1 MFSVVANLHSL
12 LVVGGKGGGEI
23 PFKFGVYSMP
33 INRLSS
39 IINLF
44 LFLFF
49 ITVIT
54 IKNAYYIAPLI
65 LVLIA
70 IVYLITHYKTIY
82 IDKSVKYYIVAALT
96 YYVISLLV
104 AIINHDSIPHSF
116 KADHF
121 LLLSI
126 PLLLFFIQY
135 KPSLKVL
142 SLAFATAAILA
153 GLLAIYNKFFLG
165 IERAFESI
173 HPIPVAAVIMTLV
186 LYCITLGLYFLKQG
200 SRKIASFLII
210 AAIIGL
216 VGNILT
222 GSRSTWLIF
231 PVAIIL
237 LFWVYAKSLKRFM
250 IPFSFGLISLI
261 VIASLIPQSGIQQRY
276 QAAVS
281 DITQYFDGT
290 KKETSIGMRFELW
303 RSALDGIKEKPLLG
317 WGKDG
322 MDEKRL
328 QQSTEDKYPEI
339 IKNFPHTHNLF
350 LEQTFYRGFIGLFV
364 LILLLY
370 VISNYFI
377 TTYRNSSNEKKKVIA
392 FLGIINIL
400 SLLSFSLSD
409 ALLRGKEYAMFFYIS
424 NIIFYAMTL
433 PNKNKED

>member
-1 MFSVVANLHSL
+1 
-12 LVVGGKGGGEI
+12 
-23 PFKFGVYSMP
+23 MP

-126 PLLLFFIQY
+126 PLLLLFIQY
-135 KPSLKVL
+135 KPSLKGL

-153 GLLAIYNKFFLG
+153 GLLAIYNKFALG
-165 IERAFESI
+165 IERAFEEI
-173 HPIPVAAVIMTLV
+173 NPIPIAAVIMTLV
-186 LYCITLGLYFLKQG
+186 LYCITLGFYFLKQG
-200 SRKIASFLII
+200 SSKIASFLLI

-222 GSRSTWLIF
+222 GSRGSWLIF
-231 PVAIIL
+231 PIAIIL
-237 LFWVYAKSLKRFM
+237 IFWVYAKSLKRFI
-250 IPFSFGLISLI
+250 IPFSFSLISLI
-261 VIASLIPQSGIQQRY
+261 IIASFIPQSGIQQRY

-281 DITQYFDGT
+281 NITQYFDGSQ
-290 KKETSIGMRFELW
+290 KRTSIGIRLELYRGAW
-303 RSALDGIKEKPLLG
+303 LAIQEKPFLG
-317 WGKDG
+317 WGYEG
-322 MDEKRL
+322 MKQKRIE
-328 QQSTEDKYPEI
+328 QSNAGTIISLKYAA
-339 IKNFPHTHNLF
+339 HTHNQF
-350 LEQTFYRGFIGLFV
+350 IEQTYYRGFIGLFV
-364 LILLLY
+364 LLLFIYTCLR
-370 VISNYFI
+370 YFI
-377 TTYRNSSNEKKKVIA
+377 LRYKILSDEDKKTIA
-392 FLGIINIL
+392 LLGVINIL
-400 SLLSFSLSD
+400 SMISFNLSD

>member
-1 MFSVVANLHSL
+1 ML
-12 LVVGGKGGGEI
+12 I
-23 PFKFGVYSMP
+23 D
-33 INRLSS
+33 RLSP

-44 LFLFF
+44 IFLFF

-82 IDKSVKYYIVAALT
+82 IDKSVKYYIVAALA
-96 YYVISLLV
+96 YYAVSLLV

-116 KADHF
+116 KPDHF

-126 PLLLFFIQY
+126 PLLLLFIQY
-135 KPSLKVL
+135 KPSLKGL
-142 SLAFATAAILA
+142 SLTFATAAILS

-186 LYCITLGLYFLKQG
+186 LYCITLAFYFLRQG
-200 SRKIASFLII
+200 NIKIASFLLI
-210 AAIIGL
+210 AATIGL
-216 VGNILT
+216 AGNILT
-222 GSRSTWLIF
+222 GSRGTWLIF

-237 LFWVYAKSLKRFM
+237 LFWIYAKSLKRFI
-250 IPFSFGLISLI
+250 IPFSVSLISLI
-261 VIASLIPQSGIQQRY
+261 IIAGLIPQSGIQQRY
-276 QAAVS
+276 HAAVS
-281 DITQYFDGT
+281 DITLYFNGT

-328 QQSTEDKYPEI
+328 QQSTEGKYPTI

-350 LEQTFYRGFIGLFV
+350 IEQTFYRGFLGLFV
-364 LILLLY
+364 LLLFLCI
-370 VISNYFI
+370 ISYYFI
-377 TTYRNSSNEKKKVIA
+377 ITYRNSCNEKNKVIA

-400 SLLSFSLSD
+400 SLFSFSLSD

>member
-1 MFSVVANLHSL
+1 
-12 LVVGGKGGGEI
+12 
-23 PFKFGVYSMP
+23 MP

-44 LFLFF
+44 IFLFF

-82 IDKSVKYYIVAALT
+82 IDKSVQYYIVAALA

-116 KADHF
+116 KPDHF

-153 GLLAIYNKFFLG
+153 GLLAIYNKFVLG
-165 IERAFESI
+165 IGRAFEEI
-173 HPIPVAAVIMTLV
+173 NPIPVAAVIMTLV
-186 LYCITLGLYFLKQG
+186 LYCITLGFYFLKQG
-200 SRKIASFLII
+200 SRKIAIFLLI
-210 AAIIGL
+210 AATIGL

-222 GSRSTWLIF
+222 GSRGTWLIF
-231 PVAIIL
+231 PVAIII
-237 LFWVYAKSLKRFM
+237 LFWVYAKSLKRFI

-261 VIASLIPQSGIQQRY
+261 VIAGLIPQSGIQQRY
-276 QAAVS
+276 QAAV
-281 DITQYFDGT
+281 DNITQYFNGT
-290 KKETSIGMRFELW
+290 NAQTSIGVR
-303 RSALDGIKEKPLLG
+303 LDLYKGAWYAIQEKPLLG
-317 WGKDG
+317 WGKQG
-322 MDEKRL
+322 MLNKRV
-328 QQSTEDKYPEI
+328 QQAINGTIPYYLKDY
-339 IKNFPHTHNLF
+339 THSHNQF
-350 LEQTFYRGFIGLFV
+350 IEQTYYRGFIGLFV
-364 LILLLY
+364 LLLFIYTCLR
-370 VISNYFI
+370 YFI
-377 TTYRNSSNEKKKVIA
+377 LRYKFLSDEDKKTIA
-392 FLGIINIL
+392 LLGFINIL
-400 SLLSFSLSD
+400 SMISFNLSD

>member
-1 MFSVVANLHSL
+1 
-12 LVVGGKGGGEI
+12 
-23 PFKFGVYSMP
+23 MP

-44 LFLFF
+44 IFLFF

-82 IDKSVKYYIVAALT
+82 IDKSVQYYIVAALA

-116 KADHF
+116 KPDHF

-153 GLLAIYNKFFLG
+153 GLLAIYNKFVLG
-165 IERAFESI
+165 IGRAFDEI
-173 HPIPVAAVIMTLV
+173 NPIPVAAVIMTLV
-186 LYCITLGLYFLKQG
+186 LYCITLGFYFLKQG
-200 SRKIASFLII
+200 SRKIAIFLLI
-210 AAIIGL
+210 AATIGL

-222 GSRSTWLIF
+222 GSRGTWLIF
-231 PVAIIL
+231 PVVIIL
-237 LFWVYAKSLKRFM
+237 LFWVYAKSLKRFI

-261 VIASLIPQSGIQQRY
+261 VIAGLIPQSGIQQRY
-276 QAAVS
+276 QAAV
-281 DITQYFDGT
+281 DNITQYFNGT
-290 KKETSIGMRFELW
+290 NAQTSIGVR
-303 RSALDGIKEKPLLG
+303 LDLYKGAWYAIQEKPLLG
-317 WGKDG
+317 WGKQGMLNKRIQQASDG
-322 MDEKRL
+322 TIPYYNKTF
-328 QQSTEDKYPEI
+328 S
-339 IKNFPHTHNLF
+339 HSHNQF
-350 LEQTFYRGFIGLFV
+350 LEQTYYRGFIGLFV
-364 LILLLY
+364 LLLFIYTCLR
-370 VISNYFI
+370 YFI
-377 TTYRNSSNEKKKVIA
+377 LRYKILSDEDKKTIA
-392 FLGIINIL
+392 LLGIINIL
-400 SLLSFSLSD
+400 SMISFNLSD

-433 PNKNKED
+433 TNKNKED

>member
-1 MFSVVANLHSL
+1 
-12 LVVGGKGGGEI
+12 
-23 PFKFGVYSMP
+23 MP

-70 IVYLITHYKTIY
+70 IIYLITHYKTIY
-82 IDKSVKYYIVAALT
+82 IDKFVKYYIIAALA
-96 YYVISLLV
+96 YYAVSLLV
-104 AIINHDSIPHSF
+104 AIINHESIPQSF
-116 KADHF
+116 KPDNF

-135 KPSLKVL
+135 KPSLKAL

-173 HPIPVAAVIMTLV
+173 NPIPVAAVIMTLV
-186 LYCITLGLYFLKQG
+186 LYCITLGFYFLKQG
-200 SRKIASFLII
+200 SIKIAIFLLI
-210 AAIIGL
+210 AATIGL

-222 GSRSTWLIF
+222 GSRGTWLIF

-237 LFWVYAKSLKRFM
+237 LFWVYFKSLKRFM
-250 IPFSFGLISLI
+250 VPFSFGLISLI
-261 VIASLIPQSGIQQRY
+261 VIAGLIPQSGVQQRY
-276 QAAVS
+276 QVAVS
-281 DITQYFDGT
+281 DITQYFYGT

-317 WGKDG
+317 WGKGG

-328 QQSTEDKYPEI
+328 QQSTEGKYPTT
-339 IKNFPHTHNLF
+339 IKNLAHTHNIF

-364 LILLLY
+364 LLLFIYTCLR
-370 VISNYFI
+370 YFI
-377 TTYRNSSNEKKKVIA
+377 LQYKTLSNEDKKTIA
-392 FLGIINIL
+392 LLGLINIL
-400 SLLSFSLSD
+400 SMISFNLSD
-409 ALLRGKEYAMFFYIS
+409 SLLRGKEYTMFFYIS
-424 NIIFYAMTL
+424 NIIFYAMIL
-433 PNKNKED
+433 PNKNKWD

>member
-1 MFSVVANLHSL
+1 MFSVVANLRSL
-12 LVVGGKGGGEI
+12 LVVGGKGGGI
-23 PFKFGVYSMP
+23 PFKLRVYPMP

-44 LFLFF
+44 IFLFF

-82 IDKSVKYYIVAALT
+82 IDKSVQYYIVAALA

-116 KADHF
+116 KPDHF

-153 GLLAIYNKFFLG
+153 GLLAIYNKFVLG
-165 IERAFESI
+165 IGRAFEEI
-173 HPIPVAAVIMTLV
+173 NPIPVAAVIMTLV
-186 LYCITLGLYFLKQG
+186 LYCITLGFYFLKQG
-200 SRKIASFLII
+200 SRKIAIFLLI
-210 AAIIGL
+210 AATIGL

-222 GSRSTWLIF
+222 GSRGTWLIF
-231 PVAIIL
+231 PVAIII
-237 LFWVYAKSLKRFM
+237 LFWVYAKSLKRFI

-261 VIASLIPQSGIQQRY
+261 VIAGLIPQSGIQQRY
-276 QAAVS
+276 QAAV
-281 DITQYFDGT
+281 DNITQYFNGT
-290 KKETSIGMRFELW
+290 NAQTSIGVR
-303 RSALDGIKEKPLLG
+303 LDLYKGAWYAIQEKPLLG
-317 WGKDG
+317 WGKQG
-322 MDEKRL
+322 MLNKRV
-328 QQSTEDKYPEI
+328 QQAINGTIPYYLKDY
-339 IKNFPHTHNLF
+339 THSHNQF
-350 LEQTFYRGFIGLFV
+350 IEQTYYRGFIGLFV
-364 LILLLY
+364 LLLFIYTCLR
-370 VISNYFI
+370 YFI
-377 TTYRNSSNEKKKVIA
+377 LRYKFLSDEDKKTIA
-392 FLGIINIL
+392 LLGFINIL
-400 SLLSFSLSD
+400 SMISFNLSD

>member
-1 MFSVVANLHSL
+1 MFSVVANLRSL

-23 PFKFGVYSMP
+23 PFKLRVYPMP
-33 INRLSS
+33 INRLLS
-39 IINLF
+39 IINPF
-44 LFLFF
+44 IFLFF

-82 IDKSVKYYIVAALT
+82 IDKSVKYYIVAALA
-96 YYVISLLV
+96 YYAISLLV

-116 KADHF
+116 KPDHF

-153 GLLAIYNKFFLG
+153 GLLAIYNKFVLG
-165 IERAFESI
+165 IGRAFEEI
-173 HPIPVAAVIMTLV
+173 NPIPVAAVIMTLV
-186 LYCITLGLYFLKQG
+186 LYCITLGFYFLKQG
-200 SRKIASFLII
+200 SRKIAIFLLI
-210 AAIIGL
+210 AATIGL

-222 GSRSTWLIF
+222 GSRGTWLIF
-231 PVAIIL
+231 PVAIII
-237 LFWVYAKSLKRFM
+237 LFWVYAKSLKRFI

-261 VIASLIPQSGIQQRY
+261 VIAGLIPQSGIQQRY
-276 QAAVS
+276 QAAV
-281 DITQYFDGT
+281 DNITQYFNGT
-290 KKETSIGMRFELW
+290 NAQTSIGVR
-303 RSALDGIKEKPLLG
+303 LDLYKGAWYAIQEKPLLG
-317 WGKDG
+317 WGKQG
-322 MDEKRL
+322 MLNKRV
-328 QQSTEDKYPEI
+328 QQAINGTIPYYLKDY
-339 IKNFPHTHNLF
+339 THSHNQF
-350 LEQTFYRGFIGLFV
+350 IEQTYYRGFIGLFV
-364 LILLLY
+364 LLLFIYTCLR
-370 VISNYFI
+370 YFI
-377 TTYRNSSNEKKKVIA
+377 LRYKFLSDEDKKTIA
-392 FLGIINIL
+392 LLGFINIL
-400 SLLSFSLSD
+400 SMISFNLSD